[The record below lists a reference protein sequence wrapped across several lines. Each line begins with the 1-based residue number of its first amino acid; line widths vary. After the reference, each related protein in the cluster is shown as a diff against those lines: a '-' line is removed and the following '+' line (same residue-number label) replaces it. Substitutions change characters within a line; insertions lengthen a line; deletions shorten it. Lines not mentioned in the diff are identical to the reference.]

1 MKYFVNILFFTSLFH
16 FNTSNASE
24 TSFSLTQD
32 QVRQSIVET
41 LKVLNDVYV
50 FPEKAKEIQAVIID
64 RMHKGAYDHIKT
76 NSEFQ
81 KQISEELRNV
91 STDVHLGLL
100 LVKDEETEPTH
111 VLVETEDK
119 YKHNYAFQMLEVL
132 SGNVGYLKF
141 NKFYQDEETIET
153 VDYAMG
159 FLKDTKA
166 MIIDL
171 SDNIGG
177 SPELV
182 RYILSHFFDEETLL
196 WRIHERGDKDI
207 YELNSI
213 VEIGNPKFK
222 GNYPLFVL
230 VGPDTASAAEIF
242 SYTLKHYNRATIV
255 GQKTRGVAHAVGA
268 VKINKYFIGR
278 FSMSTIINP
287 ITLTNFEVVGV
298 QPDIKSSLDKSLD
311 VAHSKALEILNKQ

>member
-1 MKYFVNILFFTSLFH
+1 MKHLIKVLFITLLFQ
-16 FNTSNASE
+16 FNTSTAIE
-24 TSFSLTQD
+24 TSISLTQE

-41 LKVLNDVYV
+41 LQVLNDVYV
-50 FPEKAKEIQAVIID
+50 FPEKAKEIELVILD
-64 RMHKGAYDHIKT
+64 RMHKGTYDHIKT

-81 KQISEELRNV
+81 GYISEELKEV
-91 STDVHLGLL
+91 STDGHLGIL

-119 YKHNYAFQMLEVL
+119 YKYNYAFQKLEVL
-132 SGNVGYLKF
+132 SGNIGYLKF
-141 NKFYQDEETIET
+141 NKFYQDEEALET
-153 VDYAMG
+153 VDYALG
-159 FLKDTKA
+159 FLKDTDA

-171 SDNIGG
+171 RDNIGG

-287 ITLTNFEVVGV
+287 ITHTNFEVVGV

-311 VAHSKALEILNKQ
+311 VAHSKALETLNK